1 MKDPLFS
8 SIDKRSEHLCAM
20 ADEIFDHPEIGFE
33 EHRAVK
39 LLTDYLTQE
48 GFAVQIGLGSL
59 PTAFRA
65 EYTFGDGSGARIG
78 LLCEYDALKKI
89 GHACAHHLQ
98 GPSIIAA
105 AAALKENLADSD
117 NCRIIVY
124 GTPAEE
130 GGGGKITMLDEGF
143 MADIDVALMMH
154 GSPTTCTDVRSMA
167 CVEANVVF
175 HGKSA
180 HAALKPDAGRS
191 AFDALLL
198 TFQGIEFLREHLLED
213 SRMHY
218 TVSELPGPANVV
230 PDTAKGT
237 FSLRSYNSA
246 YLNGTIKPRFE
257 DIVKG
262 AALMAG
268 VTCELSYNRALDSK
282 VPVLALN
289 DIVMENAR
297 LVNAPTLRPPREKTG
312 SSDFGNVMFRVPGS
326 CIRIAFVPE
335 GTSSHSQTFLDYG
348 KTKDAHDALVYAA
361 KILAGTAWDMVK
373 EPEKLAAVKAEFAAT
388 KEKMAQA

>member
-1 MKDPLFS
+1 MKEALFS
-8 SIDKRSEHLCAM
+8 SVDRRRDALCAM
-20 ADEIFDHPEIGFE
+20 ADDIFDHPEIGFE
-33 EHRAVK
+33 EHHAVQ
-39 LLTDYLTQE
+39 LLTDYLKKE
-48 GFAVQIGLGSL
+48 GFAVQIDLGSL

-65 EYTFGDGSGARIG
+65 EYIAGDGSGARIG

-98 GPSIIAA
+98 GPSILAA
-105 AAALKENLADSD
+105 AAALKENLADGD

-167 CVEANVVF
+167 CVEANVTF

-198 TFQGIEFLREHLLED
+198 TFQGIEFLREHILED

-268 VTCELSYNRALDSK
+268 VTGEVSYDRALDSK

-289 DIVMENAR
+289 DIVMENAKA
-297 LVNAPTLRPPREKTG
+297 VNAPTLRPPREKTG

-348 KTKDAHDALVYAA
+348 KTQEAHDALVYAA
-361 KILAGTAWDMVK
+361 KILAGTAWDMIK
-373 EPEKLAAVKAEFAAT
+373 APEKLAAVKAEFKAT